1 MGSIRFPALR
11 VTILCEHGSE
21 TCWKKYWC
29 YRKIYTH
36 VQQSN
41 AKKEHCAQ
49 TCAWVGMGSAQPYL
63 VAAPRDMGEI
73 YFISLSNRSFN
84 TGHFF
89 YTFQINLSKFHALP
103 RYAYLHM
110 YFDCL
115 CDKKKMGLS
124 LNVSV
129 DIEFLFQTM

>member
-84 TGHFF
+84 TGHFLYISNIF
-89 YTFQINLSKFHALP
+89 IEIPCITPVYISTHVFWLSLW
-103 RYAYLHM
+103 L
-110 YFDCL
+110 
-115 CDKKKMGLS
+115 KKMGLS